1 MDFGKILLVLKRE
14 YLTRV
19 RTKSFILS
27 TLLTPLAFIVFMAI
41 IVIVTISDSEV
52 TKTVGIVDNT
62 DVLFERLHAIDSV
75 RYKNV
80 TQFEIDSVKSS
91 VLNGEID
98 GYIILND
105 EFINQTESPTLV
117 YGGSGG
123 ISFIE
128 SVEDHLREVVREEQ
142 LARSNVSAEVR
153 EIFESRPQ
161 LKSLKL
167 TEEGEEEDNAIFG
180 AAFGFILGL
189 LIFIGVFGYG
199 ALLMRSVIEEKT
211 NRIVE
216 VIASSVKPIE
226 LMFGKLFGI
235 LSVALTQFGVWILS
249 YVGLSIVAAPVA
261 GIILEAQMK
270 NLPPEAAEAAAANP
284 AFDPSSLEQFIVDPS
299 IFVYFFIFFFVGFL
313 IYSGIFAAIG
323 AAVDS
328 EQDTQ
333 QFMIPVMIPIFI
345 GYFLNLRVMENPD
358 STVAVIASLFPLTAP
373 INMIS
378 RIAAT
383 EVPFWQI
390 SLSLLLMIGTFAG
403 LMWVAAKIYR
413 VGILMYGK
421 KPSYKELAKWIRQG

>member
-1 MDFGKILLVLKRE
+1 MDFGKIFLVLKRE

-27 TLLTPLAFIVFMAI
+27 TLLTPLAFIAFMAI
-41 IVIVTISDSEV
+41 VIYVSISDGEV
-52 TKTVGIVDNT
+52 TRTVAVIDQTEVIYNSLEELDPARYSNASS
-62 DVLFERLHAIDSV
+62 LPLDSV
-75 RYKNV
+75 RA
-80 TQFEIDSVKSS
+80 Q
-91 VLNGEID
+91 VLSGEVD
-98 GYIILND
+98 GYIILTEEN
-105 EFINQTESPTLV
+105 INYSERPTLV

-128 SVEDHLREVVREEQ
+128 SVESDVRRVLREER

-153 EIFESRPQ
+153 EIFEARYNID
-161 LKSLKL
+161 SLKL
-167 TEEGEEEDNAIFG
+167 TEDGEEEDNAIMG
-180 AAFGFILGL
+180 AVFGFILGL

-199 ALLMRSVIEEKT
+199 AVLMRSVIEEKT

-226 LMFGKLFGI
+226 LMTGKLLGI
-235 LSVALTQFGVWILS
+235 CVLALTQFGVWIAS
-249 YVGLSIVAAPVA
+249 YIGLSLAAAPVA
-261 GIILEAQMK
+261 TMFVDAQMK
-270 NLPPEAAEAAAANP
+270 NIPPEAVEASAS
-284 AFDPSSLEQFIVDPS
+284 FDPSKLEAFIVDPT
-299 IFVYFFIFFFVGFL
+299 IFLYFFVFFIIGFL
-313 IYSGIFAAIG
+313 IYAGIFAAIG

-333 QFMIPVMIPIFI
+333 QFMMPVMIPIFI
-345 GYFLNLRVMENPD
+345 GYFLNIRVMENPD
-358 STVAVIASLFPLTAP
+358 STIAVVASLFPLTAP

-383 EVPFWQI
+383 DVPAIQI
-390 SLSLLLMIGTFAG
+390 IASLFLMSLTFVG
-403 LMWVAAKIYR
+403 LMWLAAKIYR

>member
-1 MDFGKILLVLKRE
+1 MDFNKILLVLKRE

-27 TLLTPLAFIVFMAI
+27 TLLTPLVFIAFMAI
-41 IVIVTISDSEV
+41 IVIVSISDGEV
-52 TKTVGIVDNT
+52 TKTVGVYDET
-62 DVLFERLHAIDSV
+62 GVLYSRLVEIDSV
-75 RYKNV
+75 RYQNV
-80 TQFEIDSVKSS
+80 SALEIDSIRAN
-91 VLNGEID
+91 VLAGDID
-98 GYIILND
+98 GYVVLSNA
-105 EFINQTESPTLV
+105 FIETSESPTLV

-123 ISFIE
+123 LSFIG
-128 SVEDHLREVVREEQ
+128 SVEDHLREVVREER
-142 LARSNVSAEVR
+142 LSRSQVSPEVR

-161 LKSLKL
+161 LKSVKL
-167 TEEGEEEDNAIFG
+167 TEEGEEEDNAVFG

-199 ALLMRSVIEEKT
+199 AILMRGVIEEKT

-216 VIASSVKPIE
+216 VIASSIKPIE
-226 LMFGKLFGI
+226 LMLGKLFGI
-235 LSVALTQFGVWILS
+235 LALAVTQFGVWIAS
-249 YVGLSIVAAPVA
+249 YIGLSIIAAPVA
-261 GIILEAQMK
+261 GMIVNAQLQ
-270 NLPPEAAEAAAANP
+270 NLPEEARDAAANN
-284 AFDPSSLEQFIVDPS
+284 AFDPSSLEQFVVDPG
-299 IFVYFFIFFFVGFL
+299 IFLYFFVFFFIGFL
-313 IYSGIFAAIG
+313 IYAGIFAAIG

-333 QFMIPVMIPIFI
+333 QFMLPVMAPIMI

-358 STVAVIASLFPLTAP
+358 STVSVIASLFPLTAP

-390 SLSLLLMIGTFAG
+390 GLSLLLMVGTFAG
-403 LMWVAAKIYR
+403 LMWLAAKIYR

>member
-1 MDFGKILLVLKRE
+1 MDFGKIMLVLKRE

-27 TLLTPLAFIVFMAI
+27 TLLTPLAFIAFMAI
-41 IVIVTISDSEV
+41 IVIVTISSGEV
-52 TKTVGIVDNT
+52 TKKVGIVDET
-62 DVLFERLHAIDSV
+62 GVLYDRLVAIDSV
-75 RYKNV
+75 RYQNL
-80 TQFEIDSVKSS
+80 TNIEIDTVRAS
-91 VLNGEID
+91 VLAGNID
-98 GYIILND
+98 GYIILNAAFLD
-105 EFINQTESPTLV
+105 SSESPTLI

-123 ISFIE
+123 LSFIR
-128 SVEDHLREVVREEQ
+128 SVEDNLRDVVREEQ
-142 LARSNVSAEVR
+142 LSRSNVSEEIR
-153 EIFESRPQ
+153 QIFETRAQ

-167 TEEGEEEDNAIFG
+167 TEEGEKEDNAVFG
-180 AAFGFILGL
+180 AAFGFVLGL

-216 VIASSVKPIE
+216 VIASSIKPIE
-226 LMFGKLFGI
+226 LMLGKLFGI
-235 LSVALTQFGVWILS
+235 LSVAITQFGVWIFS
-249 YVGLSIVAAPVA
+249 YIGLSILASPIAAFIVD
-261 GIILEAQMK
+261 AQMK
-270 NLPPEAAEAAAANP
+270 NLPPEAAAANA
-284 AFDPSSLEQFIVDPS
+284 AFDPAKLEQFIVDPS
-299 IFVYFFIFFFVGFL
+299 IFIYFFLFFFIGFL
-313 IYSGIFAAIG
+313 IYSSIFAAIG

-358 STVAVIASLFPLTAP
+358 STVAVVASLFPLTAP

-390 SLSLLLMIGTFAG
+390 GLSLLLMAATFAG
-403 LMWVAAKIYR
+403 LMLMAAKIYR

-421 KPSYKELAKWIRQG
+421 KPSYKELAKWLKQG

>member
-1 MDFGKILLVLKRE
+1 MDFGKVSLVLKRE

-19 RTKSFILS
+19 RTRSFILS
-27 TLLTPLAFIVFMAI
+27 TLLTPLIFLAFMAI
-41 IVIVTISDSEV
+41 IVYVSISDGEV
-52 TKTVGIVDNT
+52 TRTVGVIDET
-62 DVLFERLHAIDSV
+62 GSLYERLQEEDPARYFDISDQPIDSV
-75 RYKNV
+75 RS
-80 TQFEIDSVKSS
+80 D
-91 VLNGEID
+91 VLGGELD

-105 EFINQTESPTLV
+105 DNVNDISEPTLV

-128 SVEDHLREVVREEQ
+128 SVESDVRRALREER
-142 LARSNVSAEVR
+142 LARSNVPEEIRA
-153 EIFESRPQ
+153 IFETRYNIDSV
-161 LKSLKL
+161 KL

-199 ALLMRSVIEEKT
+199 AVLMRSVIEEKT

-226 LMFGKLFGI
+226 LMTGKLLGI
-235 LSVALTQFGVWILS
+235 CALAITQFGVWIVS
-249 YVGLSIVAAPVA
+249 YIGLSIAAAPVA
-261 GIILEAQMK
+261 AIIIDAQTQ
-270 NLPPEAAEAAAANP
+270 NLPAEAIEASAS
-284 AFDPSSLEQFIVDPS
+284 FDPSRLEAFVVDPI
-299 IFVYFFIFFFVGFL
+299 IFLYFFVFFIIGFL
-313 IYSGIFAAIG
+313 IYAGIFAAIG

-333 QFMIPVMIPIFI
+333 QFMLPVMVPIMV

-358 STVAVIASLFPLTAP
+358 STISVVASLFPLTAP

-383 EVPFWQI
+383 QVPFIQI
-390 SLSLLLMIGTFAG
+390 LGSLILMSLTFAG
-403 LMWVAAKIYR
+403 LMWLAAKIYR

-421 KPSYKELAKWIRQG
+421 KPSYKELAKWVRQG

>member
-1 MDFGKILLVLKRE
+1 MDFGKIFLVLKRE

-27 TLLTPLAFIVFMAI
+27 TLLTPLAFIVFLAI
-41 IVIVTISDSEV
+41 IVIVTISDGEV
-52 TKTVGIVDNT
+52 TKTVGVVDNT
-62 DVLFERLHAIDSV
+62 GVLYERLEAIDDQ
-75 RYKNV
+75 RY
-80 TQFEIDSVKSS
+80 QDISDIEIDSIRSS
-91 VLNGEID
+91 VLAGNLD

-105 EFINQTESPTLV
+105 EFINLTESPTLV

-123 ISFIE
+123 LSFIE

-142 LARSNVSAEVR
+142 LARSNVSDEVR

-167 TEEGEEEDNAIFG
+167 TDEGEEEDNAIFG

-249 YVGLSIVAAPVA
+249 YVGLSILAAPVA
-261 GIILEAQMK
+261 GLILEAQMK
-270 NLPPEAAEAAAANP
+270 NLPPEAAEAASP

-299 IFVYFFIFFFVGFL
+299 IFIYFFLFFFVGFL

-323 AAVDS
+323 SAVDS

-358 STVAVIASLFPLTAP
+358 STVAVVASLFPLTAP

-383 EVPFWQI
+383 EVPIWQI
-390 SLSLLLMIGTFAG
+390 GLSLLLMIGTFAG
-403 LMWVAAKIYR
+403 LMWIAAKIYR